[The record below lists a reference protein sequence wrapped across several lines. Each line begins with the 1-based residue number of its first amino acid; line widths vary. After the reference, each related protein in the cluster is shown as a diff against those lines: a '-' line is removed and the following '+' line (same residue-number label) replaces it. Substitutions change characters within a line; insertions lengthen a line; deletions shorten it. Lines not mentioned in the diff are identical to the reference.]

1 MDVEDSTQATPDASA
16 WRQWLENLLAG
27 LRLTFFCPPAPFKFQ
42 ASANN
47 LIAIAATCLAVNGA
61 CAFALAGFDSGGF
74 FNLRALPSAV
84 FWVTLTLFAGY
95 LSGQVMKDNRYAL
108 LIPIAVGSIGI
119 PLSIVSSVIWFAV
132 DHRGVGP
139 PAAFGLR
146 GLDELIF
153 AWWALATLLAIRRLT
168 GPVPGRTVSP
178 VSIVAIV
185 VLVPAYILPSEP
197 LWEAALDP
205 AEQAAES
212 GQRQGGFSESA
223 LYAQHELLKSAI
235 EDIKPERAGAEDLYF
250 VGFAPY
256 ASQDVFMKETLA
268 IGKMLEQRFD
278 VGGRA
283 ISLISHPTLIDAFP
297 IATLTSLREALR
309 AVGER
314 INPDEDVVLLHLTSH
329 GSATHELSVE
339 FPPLALE
346 EIRPADVRSA
356 LDAAGI
362 KWRIVVVS
370 ACYSGGFIDALKDA
384 RTMVVTA
391 SDVNHTSFGCGNAFE
406 FTYFSKAYFDEALRK
421 TYSFEN
427 AFTMARESIRLRE
440 QKEGL
445 EHSNPQ
451 IFMGEAMQAKLSRLE
466 RRWSSGVAN
475 AK

>member
-1 MDVEDSTQATPDASA
+1 MDVEGSTQAAPDGRA
-16 WRQWLENLLAG
+16 WRQWVENLVTG
-27 LRLTFFCPPAPFKFQ
+27 LRLAFFRRPAPFQFHV
-42 ASANN
+42 SANHF
-47 LIAIAATCLAVNGA
+47 IAIAATCLAVNCA
-61 CAFALAGFDSGGF
+61 CSFALAGFGPGGF
-74 FNLRALPSAV
+74 FNLHALPSTV

-95 LSGQVMKDNRYAL
+95 LSGQVMKDDRYAL

-119 PLSIVSSVIWFAV
+119 PLSIVSSVIWFAA
-132 DHRGVGP
+132 DHRWFGS
-139 PAAFGLR
+139 PAASALFWLYQ
-146 GLDELIF
+146 LVF
-153 AWWALATLLAIRRLT
+153 AWWALSTLLAIKRLT
-168 GPVPGRTVSP
+168 VSLSGRTVSP
-178 VSIVAIV
+178 AAIVAMI
-185 VLVPAYILPSEP
+185 VLVPVYFLPSEP
-197 LWEAALDP
+197 LWEAAFDP
-205 AEQAAES
+205 AESAVEP
-212 GQRQGGFSESA
+212 GQRQRAFSERA
-223 LYAQHELLKSAI
+223 LYAQSELLRAAI
-235 EDIKPERAGAEDLYF
+235 QDIKPERAGVEDLYF

-268 IGKMLEQRFD
+268 IGKLLEERFD

-283 ISLISHPTLIDAFP
+283 ISLISHPSLVDKFP
-297 IATLTSLREALR
+297 IATLTSLRQALR

-329 GSATHELSVE
+329 GSETHEFSVE
-339 FPPLALE
+339 FYPLALE
-346 EIRPADVRSA
+346 AIRPADVRSA

-384 RTMVVTA
+384 HTMVVTA
-391 SDVNHTSFGCGNAFE
+391 SDAKHTSFGCGDAFD

-440 QKEGL
+440 QNEGL

-451 IFMGEAMQAKLSRLE
+451 IFMGEAMQAKLSGLEKRLSA
-466 RRWSSGVAN
+466 RASH

>member
-1 MDVEDSTQATPDASA
+1 MDVEDLPEATPDADA
-16 WRQWLENLLAG
+16 WREWLENLTTG
-27 LRLTFFCPPAPFKFQ
+27 LRLAFFRRPASFPFHV
-42 ASANN
+42 SANHF
-47 LIAIAATCLAVNGA
+47 IAIAATGLAVNFA
-61 CAFALAGFDSGGF
+61 CSFALAGLDGF
-74 FNLRALPSAV
+74 LDLHALPSV
-84 FWVTLTLFAGY
+84 LFWVPLTLLSGY
-95 LSGQVMKDNRYAL
+95 LSWQVMKDDRYAL

-119 PLSIVSSVIWFAV
+119 PLSIASSVIAYAA
-132 DHRGVGP
+132 DHRGVKP
-139 PAAFGLR
+139 PTAFGWF

-168 GPVPGRTVSP
+168 VSASAPDRTNLP
-178 VSIVAIV
+178 AAIVAII
-185 VLVPAYILPSEP
+185 VLVPVYFLPSEP
-197 LWEAALDP
+197 LWEAAFDS
-205 AEQAAES
+205 AEYTEP
-212 GQRQGGFSESA
+212 GLRQRAFSESA
-223 LYAQHELLKSAI
+223 LYAQHELLRAAI
-235 EDIKPERAGAEDLYF
+235 KDIKPERAGVEDLYF

-268 IGKMLEQRFD
+268 IGKLLEERFD

-283 ISLISHPTLIDAFP
+283 ISLISHPTLIDKFP

-329 GSATHELSVE
+329 GSETHELSVE
-339 FPPLALE
+339 FYPLALAA
-346 EIRPADVRSA
+346 IRPADVRSA

-384 RTMVVTA
+384 HTMVITA
-391 SDVNHTSFGCGNAFE
+391 SDDKHTSFGCGDAFD

-427 AFTMARESIRLRE
+427 AFTMARESISLRE
-440 QKEGL
+440 RKEGL
-445 EHSNPQ
+445 EPSNPQ
-451 IFMGEAMQAKLSRLE
+451 MFLGEAMQAKLSRLE
-466 RRWSSGVAN
+466 KRWSAGTAN